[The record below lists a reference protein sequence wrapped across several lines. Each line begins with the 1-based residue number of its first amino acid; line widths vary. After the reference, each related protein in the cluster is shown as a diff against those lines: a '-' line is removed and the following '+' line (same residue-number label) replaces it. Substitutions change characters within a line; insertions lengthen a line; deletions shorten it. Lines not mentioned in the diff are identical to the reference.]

1 MIPSHVAGNPMNN
14 KCDRIRTGGWIGAH
28 RKGDAVVR
36 AD

>member
-1 MIPSHVAGNPMNN
+1 MAGNPMNN
-14 KCDRIRTGGWIGAH
+14 KCDRVGTGGRVSTH